1 MKIRK
6 GIRVPILIFSL
17 IGIIISMYSLQQ
29 RIDHIKLETRAIEDL
44 KYLPSG
50 KFLKPAALGFD
61 ELLADLLW
69 VKAVTYFGG
78 HYLTDKQYDWLYHIL
93 DIVTTL
99 DPRFEYVYEFGGIVL
114 SIEANQIKESIALLK
129 KGIENHPGEWKLP
142 FLLGFIHFYY
152 LNDFETAGY
161 YISKASLLPG
171 RPDFLPALA
180 ARFYTKVN
188 KPQIAIEFLT
198 RVYNSTND
206 ERARR
211 NIEKKIKE
219 ITTGS
224 K

>member
-1 MKIRK
+1 MKAKRYLVSIALPLLLS
-6 GIRVPILIFSL
+6 VTFSL
-17 IGIIISMYSLQQ
+17 QL
-29 RIDHIKLETRAIEDL
+29 RLDWIKKDRKAIESL
-44 KYLPSG
+44 LYLPSG

-61 ELLADLLW
+61 ELLADFLW
-69 VKAVTYFGG
+69 IKAVTYFGG

-93 DIVTTL
+93 DITTTL
-99 DPRFEYVYEFGGIVL
+99 DPRFEYVYEFGGTIL
-114 SIEANQIKESIALLK
+114 SLEANQIKESVVLLK
-129 KGIENHPGEWKLP
+129 KGMEHHPTAWRLP

-152 LNDFETAGY
+152 LNDFETAGH

-180 ARFYTKVN
+180 ARFYTKAN

-206 ERARR
+206 ERVRR